1 VNVRGVLVVAVA
13 ALALAGCAKKR
24 ATDQVPD
31 EALDAIAAAASAQLN
46 APVTSIYRLLHQ
58 ANLDHRVNWPD
69 LTIGFDNRAWPV
81 SWWLYRHGYVEL
93 SGLAPTAGA
102 PFILAKKAADYD
114 AAGDLPWFSI
124 EAGAPVRVDCTSP
137 TLPAGAC
144 DVEVPLTPKL
154 TSEGEAAGAATPA
167 AFTVDATVTLAE
179 DGWVV
184 GGLTPVGTVAPHNLA
199 LVALLGPEGARAAAL
214 AQVNG
219 EIAVKTGADSGAP
232 QPASLAAIVQDRLR
246 NGVAAPPPPDD
257 TPPPP
262 PEPVAP
268 ERDRQGRL
276 RLQGSSK
283 ESG

>member
-1 VNVRGVLVVAVA
+1 VVACRALVVAMAV
-13 ALALAGCAKKR
+13 LVLAGCTKTHAV
-24 ATDQVPD
+24 DQAPD

-46 APVTSIYRLLHQ
+46 APVTSIFKLIHQ

-81 SWWLYRHGYVEL
+81 NWWLYRHGYIAL

-102 PFILAKKAADYD
+102 PFILAKKAIDYD

-124 EAGAPVRVDCTSP
+124 EAGTPSHVDCTSP

-144 DVEVPLTPKL
+144 DVEVELTPKL

-184 GGLTPVGTVAPHNLA
+184 SGLTAVGTVAPHNLA
-199 LVALLGPEGARAAAL
+199 LAALLGPEGARTAAL
-214 AQVNG
+214 AQVNH
-219 EIAVKTGADSGAP
+219 EIAVKTGVDSDAA
-232 QPASLAAIVQDRLR
+232 QPASPAALVQDRLR
-246 NGVAAPPPPDD
+246 NGVSAPPPPPAD

-262 PEPVAP
+262 PELVTP

-276 RLQGSSK
+276 RL
-283 ESG
+283 